1 MIKAKIT
8 GTELRISERE
18 PLLAGTVG
26 LNKISLSFS
35 DEWSGLTKQIDF
47 TNEHSGQS
55 RRISAE
61 VDVCTVP
68 WELLKDEGDISCYV
82 RGISAEGKLTLRTN
96 EENLGTVL
104 SSLEDSVPDAGTP
117 TPDVCLD
124 TAAKLGD
131 LTQLETGEKTQL
143 VGAIN
148 EVKAAADNKQDKLIA
163 GSNITIAADGRTIS
177 ASGGGSG
184 VFEVTLATQNG
195 VTTADKTYAQVKAAM
210 AGGNALMSVDLA
222 DGLAVCALIES
233 GTAASSGKQWM
244 EFVGLYI
251 EHIIVNI
258 RVYSDE
264 SWELQ
269 FSDYTTSNELSAV
282 QQQIG
287 ALVNLST
294 TDKASLVA
302 AINELKASVDG
313 ISIPD
318 PLPVASGGTGA
329 TQIRQAFTLTGNDIT
344 GLSYTA
350 YHYPFLNLCFIRA
363 SFKLSAD
370 LAAATSQQVITIPED
385 YRPKFIHVLSAHTS
399 AGALSAWAASATGI
413 QIRCAAKLASTYSI
427 YVTGFWFV

>member
-8 GTELRISERE
+8 GTELKISERE

-68 WELLKDEGDISCYV
+68 WELLRDEGDISCYV
-82 RGISAEGKLTLRTN
+82 RGISAAGKLTLRTN

-104 SSLEDSVPDAGTP
+104 SSQEDSVPDTGTP

-131 LTQLETGEKTQL
+131 LTQLKTSEKTRL

-148 EVKAAADNKQDKLIA
+148 EVKAAADGKQDKLIA
-163 GSNITIAADGRTIS
+163 GENITIAADGRTVS
-177 ASGGGSG
+177 AAGASGGVG

-195 VTTADKTYAQVKAAM
+195 ALTADKTFEQVKAAVE
-210 AGGNALMSVDLA
+210 GGKPVLKVHSDGALLWFFLLDT
-222 DGLAVCALIES
+222 
-233 GTAASSGKQWM
+233 GTT
-244 EFVGLYI
+244 EIDFVGFA
-251 EHIIVNI
+251 
-258 RVYSDE
+258 DE
-264 SWELQ
+264 QTLAYLTVKQDDSWE
-269 FSDYTTSNELSAV
+269 SAV
-282 QQQIG
+282 AARVTAELHG
-287 ALVNLST
+287 ALSDKLGSLSSLT
-294 TDKASLVA
+294 TGAKTSLVA
-302 AINELKASVDG
+302 AINELKADVDG

-329 TQIRQAFTLTGNDIT
+329 TRIRQAFTLTGNGIT

-350 YHYPFLNLCFIRA
+350 YHYPFLNLCFVRA
-363 SFKLSAD
+363 YFKLSSE
-370 LAAATSQQVITIPED
+370 LAAATPMQVLTIPED
-385 YRPKFIHVLSAHTS
+385 YRPGYAHAMS
-399 AGALSAWAASATGI
+399 GYCAAGALSARVSSGNGV
-413 QIRCAAKLASTYSI
+413 QIRCPASKVATTQDV

>member
-26 LNKISLSFS
+26 LNKLSLSFS

-104 SSLEDSVPDAGTP
+104 SSLEDSVPDTGTP

-131 LTQLETGEKTQL
+131 LTQLQTSEKTQF

-148 EVKAAADNKQDKLIA
+148 EVKAEADSKQDKLIA

-177 ASGGGSG
+177 ASGGSGSVG
-184 VFEVTLATQNG
+184 IFEVTLATQNG
-195 VTTADKTYAQVKAAM
+195 AITADKTFAQVKAA
-210 AGGNALMSVDLA
+210 VE
-222 DGLAVCALIES
+222 DGKPVMKV
-233 GTAASSGKQWM
+233 ASDGETLWFTLLDKGATEIS
-244 EFVGLYI
+244 FVGFA
-251 EHIIVNI
+251 
-258 RVYSDE
+258 DE
-264 SWELQ
+264 QTLAYLTVKQDGSWE
-269 FSDYTTSNELSAV
+269 SAV
-282 QQQIG
+282 AARVTAELHS
-287 ALVNLST
+287 ALSDKLGSLNSLT
-294 TDKASLVA
+294 TGTKESVVA
-302 AINELKASVDG
+302 AINELKTSVDG

-329 TQIRQAFTLTGNDIT
+329 TQIRQAFTLTGNGIT

-350 YHYPFLNLCFIRA
+350 YHYPFLNLCFVRA
-363 SFKLSAD
+363 YFKLSSE
-370 LAAATSQQVITIPED
+370 LAAATPLQVLTIPEG
-385 YRPKFIHVLSAHTS
+385 YRPGYAHAMS
-399 AGALSAWAASATGI
+399 GYCAAGALGARVSNGNGV
-413 QIRCAAKLASTYSI
+413 QIRCPASKVATTQDI

>member
-8 GTELRISERE
+8 GTELKISERE

-68 WELLKDEGDISCYV
+68 WELLRDEGDISCYV

-104 SSLEDSVPDAGTP
+104 SSQEDSVPDTGTP

-131 LTQLETGEKTQL
+131 LTQLKTSEKTRL

-148 EVKAAADNKQDKLIA
+148 EVKAAADSKQDKLIA
-163 GSNITIAADGRTIS
+163 GENITIAADGRTVS
-177 ASGGGSG
+177 AAGASGGVG
-184 VFEVTLATQNG
+184 VFEVTLDTQNG
-195 VTTADKTYAQVKAAM
+195 ALTADKTFTQVKAAVE
-210 AGGNALMSVDLA
+210 GGKPVLKVHSDGALLWFFLLDT
-222 DGLAVCALIES
+222 
-233 GTAASSGKQWM
+233 GTT
-244 EFVGLYI
+244 EIDFVGFA
-251 EHIIVNI
+251 
-258 RVYSDE
+258 DE
-264 SWELQ
+264 QTLAYLTVKQDDSWE
-269 FSDYTTSNELSAV
+269 SAV
-282 QQQIG
+282 AARVTAELHG
-287 ALVNLST
+287 ALSDKLGSLSSLT
-294 TDKASLVA
+294 TGAKTSLVA
-302 AINELKASVDG
+302 AINELKADVDG

-329 TQIRQAFTLTGNDIT
+329 TRIRQAFTLTGNGIT

-350 YHYPFLNLCFIRA
+350 YHYPFLNLCFVRA
-363 SFKLSAD
+363 YFKLSSE
-370 LAAATSQQVITIPED
+370 LAAATPMQVLTIPED
-385 YRPKFIHVLSAHTS
+385 YRPGYAHAMS
-399 AGALSAWAASATGI
+399 GYCAAGALSARVSSGNGV
-413 QIRCAAKLASTYSI
+413 QIRCPASKVATTQDV